1 MLEIPREREFKKI
14 KVRLLE
20 EVREEFGEFVE
31 FARTEQPH
39 ATTDNVLQYV
49 VAEFFSSSRQD
60 VVAFRKWQ
68 EGDETV
74 EDGQAEEGEGADEAE
89 GSRADEGAKV
99 DDDEPEPV
107 KSEETNSVNTAT
119 NDENQKTAERP
130 EKKRSVDDTGEMK
143 VPVPAAH
150 TKDSKKD
157 RLRRR
162 IERRGD
168 EGFKGEDRK

>member
-60 VVAFRKWQ
+60 VLAFRKWQ

-74 EDGQAEEGEGADEAE
+74 EDGQAEEGEGAEEAE
-89 GSRADEGAKV
+89 GSRADECGK
-99 DDDEPEPV
+99 DDEPEPV
-107 KSEETNSVNTAT
+107 KSEKANSVNAAT
-119 NDENQKTAERP
+119 NDENQKTAERR
-130 EKKRSVDDTGEMK
+130 KKRRSVDDTGEMK
-143 VPVPAAH
+143 VPAPATH
-150 TKDSKKD
+150 TGDSKKD

-162 IERRGD
+162 IERRGG
-168 EGFKGEDRK
+168 EELKGEDRK